1 MTNRGVL
8 KLFEVEVP
16 DSSEQFRKTPAKR
29 LVTEE
34 IEVERIE
41 PVGVGDGRERVFY
54 IPEGQVTRVLV
65 DGEETKEV
73 EIEPGKIT
81 FRDAPRGRITAFL
94 RRKERIK
101 RWIRYI
107 RSREKD
113 GEIETEV
120 IRWGDWLDEFRK
132 KLRYRPLSECVELVK
147 ELLDETPKV
156 ETKAD
161 LVKFLLSRLFGQKPK
176 AAKLIDHVAE
186 LEKRFVELGR
196 WGLGCPN
203 NCGRFWWFKPHK
215 EYGWVP
221 VDDKAWQGEI
231 EWLPTGAE
239 YDYDRGIWLLNGE
252 EVKPEKRIGYLD
264 WRIDEDGCPVFKCDR
279 CGAIIKLKRGGKVG

>member
-1 MTNRGVL
+1 MTNRGAL

-16 DSSEQFRKTPAKR
+16 DPFEQFRKTPAKR

-41 PVGVGDGRERVFY
+41 PIGVGDGRECVFY
-54 IPEGQVTRVLV
+54 TPEGEVTRVLV
-65 DGEETKEV
+65 DGEEVKDV

-81 FRDAPRGRITAFL
+81 FREAPRGRITVFL
-94 RRKERIK
+94 KRRERIK

-107 RSREKD
+107 RSREAKD
-113 GEIETEV
+113 GVEVEIV
-120 IRWGDWLDEFRK
+120 RWGDWLDEFRK
-132 KLRYRPLSECVELVK
+132 KLRYRPLSECVELIK
-147 ELLDETPKV
+147 ELLDEAPKV
-156 ETKAD
+156 ETKTD
-161 LVKFLLSRLFGQKPK
+161 LVEFLLSRLFGQKPK
-176 AAKLIDHVAE
+176 AAKLTDHVTE
-186 LEKRFVELGR
+186 LERRFVELGR

-203 NCGRFWWFKPHK
+203 NCGRFWWFKPHE

-231 EWLPTGAE
+231 EWLPPGAE

-264 WRIDEDGCPVFKCDR
+264 WRIDEDGCPTFRCDR
-279 CGAIIKLKRGGKVG
+279 CGAIIKLKRGEKVG